1 MLSSHGAAATHHA
14 EPHVQPPP
22 QSERRPLSEAPA
34 EDRIVTFYDVSWEAY
49 EALGVALG
57 DRGSV
62 RMTYLKGTLELMS
75 PGWMHELMNGTV
87 GRLVETFAEE
97 TGIDI
102 SALGHTTFR
111 KKAKARG
118 IEPDECYFRDEDP
131 NKMPDL
137 AIEVIVT
144 SGSVDK
150 LAVYAGLGVRE
161 VWFWQNG
168 KISVHWL
175 RGGAY
180 EEKKK
185 SRLLPGID
193 IAELEELL
201 RSGTQSYAVRTY
213 RARLRA
219 RRRKVRAAARQ
230 GRV

>member
-1 MLSSHGAAATHHA
+1 MAR
-14 EPHVQPPP
+14 
-22 QSERRPLSEAPA
+22 SE
-34 EDRIVTFYDVSWEAY
+34 DQIVTLRDVPWELY
-49 EALGVALG
+49 EALGTALG
-57 DRGSV
+57 DRGSP
-62 RMTYLKGTLELMS
+62 RLTYLEGTLELMS
-75 PGWMHELMNGTV
+75 PGFMHELMNGTV
-87 GRLVETFAEE
+87 GRLIEAFAEE

-111 KKAKARG
+111 NKAKDRG

-131 NKMPDL
+131 HKVPEL

-180 EEKKK
+180 EQKKK
-185 SRLLPGID
+185 SRFLPGID

-219 RRRKVRAAARQ
+219 RRRKARKGRA
-230 GRV
+230 